1 MSRKFIGAT
10 KIDNYG
16 RVSVLRESITKL
28 GISTGEVLMVYLDTR
43 EGEVIIKRAEKK

>member
-1 MSRKFIGAT
+1 MSKKFIGST
-10 KIDNYG
+10 KIDNWG
-16 RVSVLRESITKL
+16 RVSILRKSMNEL